1 LVAAAAPE
9 EIIIIHRARV
19 VTVHQ
24 SRLSFLSRRTRG
36 FQFGSVVVAAVAVVA
51 FVVMGL
57 GGLQVQSQLTK
68 QLLQSL
74 EAGAVADLH

>member
-1 LVAAAAPE
+1 
-9 EIIIIHRARV
+9 
-19 VTVHQ
+19 
-24 SRLSFLSRRTRG
+24 LSRRTRG